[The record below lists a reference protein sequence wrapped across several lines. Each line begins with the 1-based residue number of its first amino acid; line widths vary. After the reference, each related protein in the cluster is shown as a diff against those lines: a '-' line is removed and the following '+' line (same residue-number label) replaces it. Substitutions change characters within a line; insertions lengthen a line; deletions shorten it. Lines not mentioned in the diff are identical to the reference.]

1 MGTRQLASYNAKL
14 GQGITV
20 PFELAGTP
28 VTNVSFLGRAVV
40 GSLLIDNS
48 TGKLYVC
55 SATNGS
61 STISWT
67 VVGSQT

>member
-28 VTNVSFLGRAVV
+28 VTNVSFLGP
-40 GSLLIDNS
+40 
-48 TGKLYVC
+48 C
-55 SATNGS
+55 
-61 STISWT
+61 
-67 VVGSQT
+67 